1 MRDLAR
7 LAAALPFP
15 LDDTEAAAAAF
26 AAARSGDAGA
36 RRDADLWAY
45 IWTLRYVARK
55 FLTERVGEPS
65 DVDAVET
72 RALEGIQKAWDRVED
87 AARFPSYVSV
97 VCKNAVL
104 THRAR
109 RRTMVEA
116 DEETLEPNLFSDTV
130 GHNVAFGAPDATE
143 ADIRQA
149 SDEADLTANVEDFP
163 QGFDTVVG
171 ERGVTLS
178 GGQKQRTAIARA
190 LIRRPRV
197 LLFDDALSAVDTR
210 TEATIL
216 AHLRRQFGQR
226 TVVIVSHR
234 VSAVQDADQIVVLDD
249 GRVAEHGSHDDLV
262 ALGGTYATMVRKQL
276 LEAELAE
283 A

>member
-116 DEETLEPNLFSDTV
+116 DEETLEPNLDDERFDHDGPVVRRDVAAAIASLPPAVRAVAAMRFLDDV
-130 GHNVAFGAPDATE
+130 GYEDIADATGHPLPTIRAYLSKAVARLRE
-143 ADIRQA
+143 APH
-149 SDEADLTANVEDFP
+149 L
-163 QGFDTVVG
+163 
-171 ERGVTLS
+171 
-178 GGQKQRTAIARA
+178 RA
-190 LIRRPRV
+190 HF
-197 LLFDDALSAVDTR
+197 FDDVLPPGALAR
-210 TEATIL
+210 
-216 AHLRRQFGQR
+216 
-226 TVVIVSHR
+226 
-234 VSAVQDADQIVVLDD
+234 
-249 GRVAEHGSHDDLV
+249 
-262 ALGGTYATMVRKQL
+262 
-276 LEAELAE
+276 
-283 A
+283 